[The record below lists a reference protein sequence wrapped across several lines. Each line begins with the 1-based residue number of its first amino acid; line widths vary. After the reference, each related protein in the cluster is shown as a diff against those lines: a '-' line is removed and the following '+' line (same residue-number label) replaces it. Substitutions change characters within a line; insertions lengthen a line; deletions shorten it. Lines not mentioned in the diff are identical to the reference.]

1 MSDSTLALVIVG
13 GLAWLWWVGRSAAPG
28 LPEPARMAIPSS
40 SSPVI
45 VALAA
50 APASPPLILD
60 ASPIAPVAPSV
71 VPTTTPARTL
81 SIVNATYGGN
91 VGVAPGNW
99 TGIVAAACNGR
110 TICDVTV
117 NTQQLAGGS
126 FPSDPAPG
134 RPKDFRVD
142 YTIAGV
148 QQPPVIIPA
157 EAAGHTIRISV

>member
-13 GLAWLWWVGRSAAPG
+13 GLAWLWWVGRSAAPD
-28 LPEPARMAIPSS
+28 LPQPARVAIPA
-40 SSPVI
+40 SPVI

-50 APASPPLILD
+50 APATPPLILES
-60 ASPIAPVAPSV
+60 SPV
-71 VPTTTPARTL
+71 TPAAAPTLPTSPPLRTL
-81 SIVNATYGGN
+81 AIVNATYGGN

-110 TICDVTV
+110 TVCDVTV
-117 NTQQLAGGS
+117 NTAQLGGGS
-126 FPSDPAPG
+126 FPLDPAPG